1 MDEQATKFLKLL
13 LANKH
18 QLMAAKK
25 KNTVYNFRRKGM
37 SEL

>member
-1 MDEQATKFLKLL
+1 MGEQPTKFLKLL

-25 KNTVYNFRRKGM
+25 KNTVYNFLKKGM